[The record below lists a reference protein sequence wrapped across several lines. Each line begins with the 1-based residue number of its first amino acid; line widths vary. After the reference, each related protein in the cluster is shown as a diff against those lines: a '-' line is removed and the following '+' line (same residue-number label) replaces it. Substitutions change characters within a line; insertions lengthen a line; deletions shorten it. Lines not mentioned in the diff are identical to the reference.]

1 VGSSWQQL
9 ITKKKENCKMSRAV
23 NGTVSRRRRKKILK
37 MAKGY
42 RSVRS
47 TAFRKA
53 REAVEHGLCYAY
65 RDRKNR
71 KREFRRLWIA
81 RINAAVRAEGMNY
94 SQFMYGLKKA
104 DIQLDRKVLS
114 DLAINNQT
122 TFKSLTETAR
132 AQLA

>member
-1 VGSSWQQL
+1 
-9 ITKKKENCKMSRAV
+9 MPRAV
-23 NGTVSRRRRKKILK
+23 NGTVSRKRRKKILK

-104 DIQLDRKVLS
+104 DIQVDRKMLS
-114 DLAINNQT
+114 DLAINNQE

>member
-1 VGSSWQQL
+1 
-9 ITKKKENCKMSRAV
+9 MSRAV

-53 REAVEHGLCYAY
+53 REAVEHGLSYAY

-81 RINAAVRAEGMNY
+81 RINAAVRAEGLNY

-114 DLAINNQT
+114 DLAINNQE

-132 AQLA
+132 AQLT

>member
-1 VGSSWQQL
+1 
-9 ITKKKENCKMSRAV
+9 MPRAV

-53 REAVEHGLCYAY
+53 REAVEHGLSYAY

-81 RINAAVRAEGMNY
+81 RINAAVRAEGMSY
-94 SQFMYGLKKA
+94 SQFIYGLKKA

-114 DLAINNQT
+114 DLAINNQE

-132 AQLA
+132 AQLT

>member
-1 VGSSWQQL
+1 
-9 ITKKKENCKMSRAV
+9 MPRAV
-23 NGTVSRRRRKKILK
+23 SGTVARKRRKKILK
-37 MAKGY
+37 LAKGY

-47 TAFRKA
+47 TCFRKA
-53 REAVEHGLCYAY
+53 REAVEHGLVYAY

-81 RINAAVRAEGMNY
+81 RINAAVRAQGMNY

-104 DIQLDRKVLS
+104 EIELDRKVLS
-114 DLAINNQT
+114 EMAINNQES
-122 TFKSLTETAR
+122 FKTLTETAR

>member
-1 VGSSWQQL
+1 
-9 ITKKKENCKMSRAV
+9 MSRAV

-53 REAVEHGLCYAY
+53 REAVEHGLSYAY

-94 SQFMYGLKKA
+94 SHFMYGLKKA

-132 AQLA
+132 AQLT

>member
-1 VGSSWQQL
+1 
-9 ITKKKENCKMSRAV
+9 MSRAV

-53 REAVEHGLCYAY
+53 REAVEHGLSYAY

-104 DIQLDRKVLS
+104 QIELDRKVLS
-114 DLAINNQT
+114 DLAINNQK

>member
-1 VGSSWQQL
+1 
-9 ITKKKENCKMSRAV
+9 MPRAV
-23 NGTVSRRRRKKILK
+23 NGTISRKRRKKILK

-53 REAVEHGLCYAY
+53 REAVEHCLCYAY

-104 DIQLDRKVLS
+104 DIQVDRKMLS
-114 DLAINNQT
+114 DLAINNQE

>member
-1 VGSSWQQL
+1 MPL
-9 ITKKKENCKMSRAV
+9 AV

-53 REAVEHGLCYAY
+53 REAVEHGLSYAY

-104 DIQLDRKVLS
+104 QIELDRKVLS
-114 DLAINNQT
+114 DLAINNQE

>member
-1 VGSSWQQL
+1 
-9 ITKKKENCKMSRAV
+9 MPRAV

-53 REAVEHGLCYAY
+53 REAVEHGLSYAY

-114 DLAINNQT
+114 DLAINNQE

-132 AQLA
+132 AQLV

>member
-1 VGSSWQQL
+1 
-9 ITKKKENCKMSRAV
+9 MPRAV
-23 NGTVSRRRRKKILK
+23 NGTISRKRRKKILK

-104 DIQLDRKVLS
+104 DIQVDRKMLS
-114 DLAINNQT
+114 DLAINNQE

-132 AQLA
+132 AQLV

>member
-1 VGSSWQQL
+1 
-9 ITKKKENCKMSRAV
+9 MPRAV
-23 NGTVSRRRRKKILK
+23 NGTISRKRRKKILK

-104 DIQLDRKVLS
+104 DIQVDRKMLS
-114 DLAINNQT
+114 DLAINNQE
-122 TFKSLTETAR
+122 TFKSLTQTAR
-132 AQLA
+132 EQLV

>member
-1 VGSSWQQL
+1 
-9 ITKKKENCKMSRAV
+9 MPRAV
-23 NGTVSRRRRKKILK
+23 NGTISRKRRKKILK

-104 DIQLDRKVLS
+104 EIQVDRKMLS
-114 DLAINNQT
+114 DLAINNQE
-122 TFKSLTETAR
+122 TFKSLTQTAR

>member
-1 VGSSWQQL
+1 
-9 ITKKKENCKMSRAV
+9 MPRAV
-23 NGTVSRRRRKKILK
+23 NGTISRKRRKKILK

-47 TAFRKA
+47 SAFRKA

-104 DIQLDRKVLS
+104 DIQVDRKMLS
-114 DLAINNQT
+114 DLAINNQE

>member
-1 VGSSWQQL
+1 
-9 ITKKKENCKMSRAV
+9 MPRAV
-23 NGTVSRRRRKKILK
+23 NGTISRKRRKKILK

-104 DIQLDRKVLS
+104 DIQVDRKMLS
-114 DLAINNQT
+114 DLAINNQE
-122 TFKSLTETAR
+122 TFRSLTETAR
-132 AQLA
+132 AQLT

>member
-1 VGSSWQQL
+1 
-9 ITKKKENCKMSRAV
+9 MPRAV
-23 NGTVSRRRRKKILK
+23 NGTVSRKRRKKILK

-104 DIQLDRKVLS
+104 DIQVDRKMLS
-114 DLAINNQT
+114 DLAINNQE

-132 AQLA
+132 AQLT

>member
-1 VGSSWQQL
+1 
-9 ITKKKENCKMSRAV
+9 MPRAV
-23 NGTVSRRRRKKILK
+23 NGTISRKRRKKILK

-53 REAVEHGLCYAY
+53 REAVEHGLSYAY

-104 DIQLDRKVLS
+104 DIQVDRKMLS
-114 DLAINNQT
+114 DLAINNQE

>member
-1 VGSSWQQL
+1 
-9 ITKKKENCKMSRAV
+9 MPRAV

-42 RSVRS
+42 RRVRC

-53 REAVEHGLCYAY
+53 REAVEHGLSYAY

-132 AQLA
+132 AQLT

>member
-1 VGSSWQQL
+1 
-9 ITKKKENCKMSRAV
+9 MSRAV

-53 REAVEHGLCYAY
+53 REAVEHGLSYAY

-104 DIQLDRKVLS
+104 QIELDRKVLS
-114 DLAINNQT
+114 DLAINNQE

-132 AQLA
+132 AQLT

>member
-1 VGSSWQQL
+1 
-9 ITKKKENCKMSRAV
+9 MSRAV

-53 REAVEHGLCYAY
+53 REAVEHGLSYAY

-114 DLAINNQT
+114 DLAINNQK
-122 TFKSLTETAR
+122 TFKSLTETA
-132 AQLA
+132 LSLIHI

>member
-1 VGSSWQQL
+1 
-9 ITKKKENCKMSRAV
+9 MPRAV
-23 NGTVSRRRRKKILK
+23 NGTISRKRRKKILK

-104 DIQLDRKVLS
+104 DIQVDRKMLS
-114 DLAINNQT
+114 DLAINNQE

-132 AQLA
+132 SQLT

>member
-1 VGSSWQQL
+1 
-9 ITKKKENCKMSRAV
+9 MPRAV
-23 NGTVSRRRRKKILK
+23 NGSVSRRRRKKILK

-53 REAVEHGLCYAY
+53 REAVEHGLSYAY

-81 RINAAVRAEGMNY
+81 RINAAVRAEGMSY

-114 DLAINNQT
+114 DLAINNQD

>member
-1 VGSSWQQL
+1 
-9 ITKKKENCKMSRAV
+9 MPRAV

-104 DIQLDRKVLS
+104 QIELDRKVLS
-114 DLAINNQT
+114 DLAINNQE
-122 TFKSLTETAR
+122 TFKSLTEPAR

>member
-1 VGSSWQQL
+1 
-9 ITKKKENCKMSRAV
+9 MPRAV

-104 DIQLDRKVLS
+104 QIELDSKVLS
-114 DLAINNQT
+114 DLAINNQE

-132 AQLA
+132 AQLT

>member
-1 VGSSWQQL
+1 
-9 ITKKKENCKMSRAV
+9 MPRAV

-53 REAVEHGLCYAY
+53 REAVEHGLSYAY

-81 RINAAVRAEGMNY
+81 RINAAVRAEGLNY

-114 DLAINNQT
+114 DLAINNKE

-132 AQLA
+132 AQLT

>member
-1 VGSSWQQL
+1 
-9 ITKKKENCKMSRAV
+9 MSRAV

-114 DLAINNQT
+114 DLAINNQK

-132 AQLA
+132 AQLT

>member
-1 VGSSWQQL
+1 
-9 ITKKKENCKMSRAV
+9 MPRAV
-23 NGTVSRRRRKKILK
+23 NGTVSRKRRKKILK

-42 RSVRS
+42 RSLRS

-104 DIQLDRKVLS
+104 DIQVDRKMLS
-114 DLAINNQT
+114 DLAINNQE
-122 TFKSLTETAR
+122 TFKSLTQTAR
-132 AQLA
+132 EQLA

>member
-1 VGSSWQQL
+1 
-9 ITKKKENCKMSRAV
+9 MSRAV

-53 REAVEHGLCYAY
+53 REAVEHGLSYAY

-122 TFKSLTETAR
+122 TFKSLAETAR
-132 AQLA
+132 AQLT

>member
-1 VGSSWQQL
+1 
-9 ITKKKENCKMSRAV
+9 MPRAV
-23 NGTVSRRRRKKILK
+23 NGTVARKRRKKILK
-37 MAKGY
+37 LAKGY

-47 TAFRKA
+47 TCFRKA
-53 REAVEHGLCYAY
+53 REAVEHGLVYAY

-81 RINAAVRAEGMNY
+81 RINAAVRAQGMNY

-104 DIQLDRKVLS
+104 EIEVDRKILS
-114 DLAINNQT
+114 DLAIHNEDS
-122 TFKSLTETAR
+122 FKALTETAR

>member
-1 VGSSWQQL
+1 
-9 ITKKKENCKMSRAV
+9 MPRAV

-53 REAVEHGLCYAY
+53 REAVEHGLSYAY

-114 DLAINNQT
+114 DLAINNQA

-132 AQLA
+132 AQLT

>member
-1 VGSSWQQL
+1 
-9 ITKKKENCKMSRAV
+9 MPRAV
-23 NGTVSRRRRKKILK
+23 NGTVSRKRRKKILK

-42 RSVRS
+42 RSIRS

-104 DIQLDRKVLS
+104 DIQVDRKMLS
-114 DLAINNQT
+114 DLAINNQE
-122 TFKSLTETAR
+122 TFKSLTQTAR
-132 AQLA
+132 EQLA